1 MFSLAAIRRAVAS
14 DAATPVILAV
24 FYTVVLSAG
33 AAILATGG
41 TSTTGVLIGAP
52 LATAACIRLV
62 QLGSAAVR
70 QIRSR

>member
-33 AAILATGG
+33 AVILATGG
-41 TSTTGVLIGAP
+41 TSTSGVLIGAP

-70 QIRSR
+70 RFANR

>member
-1 MFSLAAIRRAVAS
+1 MFSLAAIRRAVMS
-14 DAATPVILAV
+14 GAATPVILAV

-41 TSTTGVLIGAP
+41 SSTSGVLIGAP

-62 QLGSAAVR
+62 QLGLAAVR
-70 QIRSR
+70 RITRR

>member
-33 AAILATGG
+33 AVILATGG
-41 TSTTGVLIGAP
+41 TSTSGVLIGAP

-70 QIRSR
+70 RFTNR

>member
-1 MFSLAAIRRAVAS
+1 MFSLAVIRRAVAS

-33 AAILATGG
+33 AAILAMGG

-52 LATAACIRLV
+52 LATASCIRLV
-62 QLGSAAVR
+62 QLSSAALR
-70 QIRSR
+70 RFRNR